1 MKSCHGIIRKSY
13 GGKDLEKKCVLR
25 REWNTEC
32 DKPIIGPENGGQP
45 EDVAE
50 EHGNLSD
57 GGRLFQRLG
66 AEKAIGDFETRLK
79 LQVKERATVIQYQ

>member
-1 MKSCHGIIRKSY
+1 
-13 GGKDLEKKCVLR
+13 LR

-32 DKPIIGPENGGQP
+32 DKPTTGPENGGQP

-57 GGRLFQRLG
+57 GGSLFQR
-66 AEKAIGDFETRLK
+66 
-79 LQVKERATVIQYQ
+79 

>member
-1 MKSCHGIIRKSY
+1 
-13 GGKDLEKKCVLR
+13 LR

-32 DKPIIGPENGGQP
+32 DEPTTGSENGGQP

-57 GGRLFQRLG
+57 GGRLFQRSSSLS
-66 AEKAIGDFETRLK
+66 
-79 LQVKERATVIQYQ
+79 Y